1 MEKYDVVIIGA
12 GPGGF
17 TAAYALNKG
26 NKRVAI
32 VEEDLWGGTCPNRG
46 CDPKKIFVS
55 GMEAVERI
63 NQLAGKGFIPV
74 NSIRWPELAA
84 FKRTFTDS
92 FSGSFRKKLQN
103 RGIETIEGT
112 AKFLNSKQIQAG
124 KQVIEADAFIIA
136 TGQRPGIPDIEGKEF
151 LKTSTDFLDL
161 ENLPPRIT
169 FLGAGYIS
177 FELASIANAAGSKV
191 TIIHHNDRP
200 LKGFDGDLVSDM
212 VEAFKKKGI
221 RFVFNTDIRKVS
233 RRGGQLLLTGSEYS
247 ETTDY
252 IVCATD
258 RIPNIEKLGLEN
270 AGVESGRR
278 GIFVNEYLQTSN
290 PAIFACGDV
299 VDKKQPKL
307 TPVATFEGNYA
318 AGKILDTSLAGIS
331 YPPVVSIVYGSPK
344 LAEVGITVSEAKSAP
359 EKYEIREI
367 DMTGWFN
374 YRRMNEPVSR
384 ARLVY
389 EGGQLRGACIL
400 NNEADDLVNYLAIL
414 IEKGITREEM
424 GHMILGSPTIAAD
437 LRHLL

>member
-161 ENLPPRIT
+161 ENLPARIT

-212 VEAFKKKGI
+212 VEAFKEKGI

-252 IVCATD
+252 IVCATG

-278 GIFVNEYLQTSN
+278 GILVNGYLQTSN

-318 AGKILDTSLAGIS
+318 AGKILDASLAGIS

-344 LAEVGITVSEAKSAP
+344 LAGVGITVSEAKSAP
-359 EKYEIREI
+359 EKYEIRDI

-389 EGGQLRGACIL
+389 ENGQLRGACIL

>member
-252 IVCATD
+252 IVCATG

-278 GIFVNEYLQTSN
+278 GILVNGYLQTSN

-318 AGKILDTSLAGIS
+318 AGKILDASLAGIS

-359 EKYEIREI
+359 EKYEIRDI

-389 EGGQLRGACIL
+389 ENGQLRGACIL

>member
-92 FSGSFRKKLQN
+92 FSGSFRKRLQN

-252 IVCATD
+252 IVCATG

-278 GIFVNEYLQTSN
+278 GILVNGYLQTSN

-318 AGKILDTSLAGIS
+318 AGKILDASLAGIS
-331 YPPVVSIVYGSPK
+331 YPPVVSIVYGNPK

-359 EKYEIREI
+359 EKYEIRDI

-389 EGGQLRGACIL
+389 ENGQLRGACIL